1 MNKIKAG
8 IVGITGYTG
17 EELLKILSK
26 HPGVEI
32 VALMGRKDSPARP
45 ISRIYPALSHLPLTV
60 EGLNVQKLAEKAV
73 VVFLALP
80 HRVSFEIVPK
90 LLEKGIKVIDLSADF
105 RLNDGAVYEAWYKEK
120 HTAAH
125 LLSSAVYG
133 LPEYYRAEISKA
145 GLIAN
150 PGCYPTTILLGILPA
165 IKAGLIDTDSI
176 IVDAKSGVSGAG
188 RKKTEEFFKSEPGNF
203 RPYNI
208 GGSHRHIPEIEQ
220 ELAKISGKKITITFT
235 PHLIPI
241 ERGMVSVIY
250 GGLIKEIST
259 AQVQELYAKSY
270 TAEPFVRVLA
280 EGAIPEVRNVINTNT
295 CEIGVKVD
303 ARTKRLIIVSAI
315 DNLVKGAAGLAVQN
329 MNIMFKLD
337 EKMGLTK

>member
-1 MNKIKAG
+1 
-8 IVGITGYTG
+8 
-17 EELLKILSK
+17 
-26 HPGVEI
+26 
-32 VALMGRKDSPARP
+32 
-45 ISRIYPALSHLPLTV
+45 
-60 EGLNVQKLAEKAV
+60 
-73 VVFLALP
+73 
-80 HRVSFEIVPK
+80 
-90 LLEKGIKVIDLSADF
+90 
-105 RLNDGAVYEAWYKEK
+105 
-120 HTAAH
+120 
-125 LLSSAVYG
+125 